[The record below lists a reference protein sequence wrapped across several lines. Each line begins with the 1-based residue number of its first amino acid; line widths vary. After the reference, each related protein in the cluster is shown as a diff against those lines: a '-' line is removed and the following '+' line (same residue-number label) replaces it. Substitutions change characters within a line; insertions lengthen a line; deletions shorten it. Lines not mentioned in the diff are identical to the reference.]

1 MTIVDLAGAERTST
15 TSNSTR
21 DVLKAKLH
29 GPCHSRCFV
38 NDIFDQW
45 LLAETKK
52 EETAAINQ
60 SLSNL
65 EHCLMAL
72 QKRAQGATLEPPYR
86 NDNLTMLFR
95 PYFEGHG
102 QAVKCPLRA
111 TSSLAVRCS
120 HGVCKS
126 PVAS

>member
-1 MTIVDLAGAERTST
+1 MRRATHAASLLAPFT
-15 TSNSTR
+15 
-21 DVLKAKLH
+21 LW
-29 GPCHSRCFV
+29 PF
-38 NDIFDQW
+38 
-45 LLAETKK
+45 AETKK

-102 QAVKCPLRA
+102 QAVRCPLRA
-111 TSSLAVRCS
+111 PRRR
-120 HGVCKS
+120 
-126 PVAS
+126 